1 MVIIQCFD
9 SFVSED
15 ISKEIDKIRIQ
26 AYDSKMWG
34 YFCTGFIDFML
45 NNKRVADFTN
55 LFSLNNLKSNDKII
69 RKNFQ

>member
-26 AYDSKMWG
+26 VNDSKMWG

-55 LFSLNNLKSNDKII
+55 IFSLNNLKSNDKII
-69 RKNFQ
+69 RKIFQ